1 MNRLKRF
8 ALTALTS
15 VLAFSLVEA
24 QTRVVIK
31 TDRTNVRA
39 KPSLDA
45 EILASLSKGQEV
57 EVLGELTPPGSKE
70 TWSRIALPS
79 AVPVWVYGQLV
90 DSKAGTVRAKELN
103 YRAGPGRNYS
113 VLGLLKKGD
122 AIKVIRQ
129 FDGWVQIEPP
139 TQAVAFVASRLL
151 TSETDATP
159 IATARPQTTPPT
171 PSPAITS
178 QPTPTPTPTATPAP
192 LRRAPVPPPPAE
204 TAPPSSSF
212 SATPI
217 PALAQPESRP
227 TPPRSRTE
235 EPIAATPVP
244 ETAPV
249 LSPTTP
255 EPTEPTPTAST
266 EPAPSPN
273 STTVSPTRKLP
284 LGSPRYRS
292 TLPPPPSRNVIMGS
306 ALGRTQ
312 TVTDELDKPRFV
324 VREGFVHP
332 TVSIQAPTDYELRDG
347 FYTEGNINYLMPQP
361 NSTLEAFSGKRVSVS
376 GFEYRDVRW
385 RTPVL
390 KVEDIELLP

>member
-1 MNRLKRF
+1 MNQLKRF
-8 ALTALTS
+8 ALTALTG
-15 VLAFSLVEA
+15 VLAFSLAEA

-70 TWSRIALPS
+70 TWSRIAMPS
-79 AVPVWVYGQLV
+79 AVAVWVYGPLV
-90 DSKAGTVRAKELN
+90 DAKAGTVRAKELN

-122 AIKVIRQ
+122 TIKVVRE

-139 TQAVAFVASRLL
+139 AQAAAFVASRLL
-151 TSETDATP
+151 TSEADAAP
-159 IATARPQTTPPT
+159 VAAARPRTAPPS

-178 QPTPTPTPTATPAP
+178 QPTPTPTPAP
-192 LRRAPVPPPPAE
+192 LRRAPAPPPPAE

-227 TPPRSRTE
+227 TPPRPRAE
-235 EPIAATPVP
+235 EPAPSTPVP
-244 ETAPV
+244 EPTPV
-249 LSPTTP
+249 IPPATPEAAETTP
-255 EPTEPTPTAST
+255 AATA
-266 EPAPSPN
+266 EPAASLD
-273 STTVSPTRKLP
+273 STTVSPARKLP

-292 TLPPPPSRNVIMGS
+292 TLPPPRTQNVVMGS

-332 TVSIQAPTDYELRDG
+332 TISIQAPTDYELRDG
-347 FYTEGNINYLMPQP
+347 FYGEGNINYLMPQP
-361 NSTLEAFSGKRVSVS
+361 DSKLDAFSGKRVSVS